1 METKEKENAGKNKD
15 NASEKDFKFE
25 NELKARIQK
34 EWGEKDVEKTFEQVK
49 EVIQPE
55 NSRLLSVFSLDSGD
69 HVQDIDVAILTAL
82 LKGTYFYFSFLVT

>member
-1 METKEKENAGKNKD
+1 MEAKEKENAGKNKID
-15 NASEKDFKFE
+15 TSEKDSKFE
-25 NELKARIQK
+25 NELKARIEK
-34 EWGEKDVEKTFEQVK
+34 EWGKKDLEKTLNQVK

-82 LKGTYFYFSFLVT
+82 LKGI